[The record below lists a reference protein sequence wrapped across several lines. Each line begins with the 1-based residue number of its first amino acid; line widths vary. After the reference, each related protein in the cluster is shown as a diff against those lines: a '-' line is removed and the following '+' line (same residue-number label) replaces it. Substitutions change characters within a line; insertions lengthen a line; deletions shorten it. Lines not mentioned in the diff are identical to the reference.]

1 MSRGGG
7 RWCRRSTDVSGFR
20 DHFLDKYFA
29 YRRKYVDSVTERA
42 PNRREWAVVSEI
54 ARLGFMIFGNVLC
67 ALIFWALTIAAFG
80 RGGIGL
86 LSLTILVCAL
96 LPTIFAALATRGIVT
111 AIRERAR
118 A

>member
-1 MSRGGG
+1 M
-7 RWCRRSTDVSGFR
+7 SGFR

-29 YRRKYVDSVTERA
+29 YRRKYVESVTERA

-67 ALIFWALTIAAFG
+67 AIIFWALTVAAFG

-86 LSLTILVCAL
+86 LSITILVCAL
-96 LPTIFAALATRGIVT
+96 VPTVFAAMAARGIVT
-111 AIRERAR
+111 AIGERAR

>member
-1 MSRGGG
+1 
-7 RWCRRSTDVSGFR
+7 
-20 DHFLDKYFA
+20 
-29 YRRKYVDSVTERA
+29 VTERA

-54 ARLGFMIFGNVLC
+54 ARLSFMIFGNVLC